1 VHPYFGEP
9 TPHLFGHRGA
19 SGECPE
25 NTMPAFERAV
35 AQGVRYLE
43 TDCHAT
49 ADGEIVVFHD
59 ADVERTT
66 NESGPL
72 CERTWEEVRKLDAGY
87 RFSPDG
93 GRSFPFRGR
102 GVGVPR
108 LAELLEA
115 FPEHRIN
122 LEVKQAD
129 PPIVDGVIALL
140 RQAGALDR
148 VLLASEKDEVMDRI
162 HERAAGTAL
171 GSSLGDVVAFYRAL
185 AEERLDAFQPRGH
198 ALQIP
203 TEFMGEPLVTPESVA
218 GARRAGLLMHVWTI
232 NDPAE
237 MRHLLDLGVDGL
249 MSDFPG
255 LLLEV
260 AR

>member
-1 VHPYFGEP
+1 
-9 TPHLFGHRGA
+9 
-19 SGECPE
+19 
-25 NTMPAFERAV
+25 MIAFERAV

-49 ADGEIVVFHD
+49 ADGEIVIFHD

-72 CERTWEEVRKLDAGY
+72 RERTWGEARKLDAGY

-93 GRSFPFRGR
+93 GRTFPFRGR
-102 GVGVPR
+102 GVRVPR
-108 LAELLEA
+108 LADLLEA

-122 LEVKQAD
+122 LEIKQEEPA
-129 PPIVDGVIALL
+129 IVDEVIALL
-140 RQAGALDR
+140 RGARALDR
-148 VLLASEKDEVMDRI
+148 VLLASERDGVMDRI

-171 GSSLGDVVAFYRAL
+171 GSSLGDVVAFFRAL
-185 AEERLDAFQPRGH
+185 SEDRLDALEPRGH

-203 TEFMGEPLVTPESVA
+203 TEFMGESLVTPESVA
-218 GARRAGLLMHVWTI
+218 GARRAGLRMHVWTV

-237 MRHLLDLGVDGL
+237 MRLLLDLGVDGV
-249 MSDFPG
+249 MSDFPA
-255 LLLEV
+255 LLV
-260 AR
+260 AAAR